1 MEASDLTHARF
12 WHSAENFVAA
22 APGRERDADGLL
34 SFSVTELGARGW
46 CFFQT
51 SGSEA
56 EPRWVGLEKNA
67 FLISAEAVNRHFA
80 VARPDRWLMALP
92 LHHVGG
98 FSILA
103 RGLVSG
109 SSISRMIGKWD
120 VHEFARRC
128 RVEGVTLTSLVPAQV
143 WDIVAAGLASPE
155 SIRAVIVGGGALSM
169 ELRHQAI
176 ALGWPV
182 CATYGMTETASQVA
196 AQSPDAPDAGPP
208 DAMEVLPHW
217 TVHTEESGL
226 LTVRGPAL
234 AKGYAVR
241 DAAGSWQW
249 HPIDPIHGLR
259 TRDRVD
265 LRQDGNRRILRFLG
279 RDASFVKI
287 LGELVNIEQLQNR
300 IDELTNALQI
310 RSRLVIVP
318 LPDARKEFRLALVT
332 EAGTLSTGQLRQV
345 LDSFHEDCRPFE
357 RVDETREVAR
367 IPLSALGKIEHARLA
382 AELGQA
388 SP

>member
-1 MEASDLTHARF
+1 MEASELTHARF

-22 APGRERDADGLL
+22 APGREQDADDLL
-34 SFSVTELGARGW
+34 RFATTGLGARGW

-56 EPRWVGLEKNA
+56 DPRWVGLEKNA

-80 VARPDRWLMALP
+80 VARPDRWLVALP

-98 FSILA
+98 FSIYA
-103 RGLVSG
+103 RSLVSG
-109 SSISRMIGKWD
+109 SSVSRIIEKWD
-120 VHEFARRC
+120 VHEFTRRC
-128 RVEGVTLTSLVPAQV
+128 NAEAVTLTSLVPAQV
-143 WDIVAAGLASPE
+143 WDAVAAGIPSPE
-155 SIRAVIVGGGALSM
+155 SLRAVIVGGGALST
-169 ELRHQAI
+169 ELRNQAV

-182 CATYGMTETASQVA
+182 LATYGMTETASQVA
-196 AQSPDAPDAGPP
+196 AQSPGAHREGPP

-217 TVHTEESGL
+217 TVQTDESGV

-241 DAAGSWQW
+241 DAEGSWQW
-249 HPIDPIHGLR
+249 HPLDPVSGLR
-259 TRDRVD
+259 TRDRVE
-265 LRQDGNRRILRFLG
+265 LRQEGSRRFLRFLG

-287 LGELVNIEQLQNR
+287 LGELINIERLQNQ
-300 IDELTNALQI
+300 IDELANALQI
-310 RSRLVIVP
+310 RSRVVILP
-318 LPDARKEFRLALVT
+318 LPDGRKEFRLALVT
-332 EAGTLSTGQLRQV
+332 EAGGLSTGQRRQIV
-345 LDSFHEDCRPFE
+345 ERFHRVCRPFE
-357 RVDETREVAR
+357 RIEETREVAR
-367 IPLSALGKIEHARLA
+367 IPLSALGKVERARLA